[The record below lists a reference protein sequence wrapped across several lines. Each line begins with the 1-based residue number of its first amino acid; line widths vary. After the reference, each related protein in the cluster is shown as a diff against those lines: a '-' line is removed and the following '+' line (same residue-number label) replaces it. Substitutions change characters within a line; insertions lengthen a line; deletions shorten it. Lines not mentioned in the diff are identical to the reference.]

1 MREQFVTWFFTIT
14 AKILTSRCRGVN
26 FLGEN
31 ISFRNALRMAEK
43 KGEGGNILL
52 LQFTAGLAPLV
63 VNGCYIFK
71 FNSLD
76 SNMVI

>member
-1 MREQFVTWFFTIT
+1 
-14 AKILTSRCRGVN
+14 
-26 FLGEN
+26 
-31 ISFRNALRMAEK
+31 MAEK